1 MEAPGIRPQ
10 IMMMMMTVT
19 QGTKSP
25 TSLAVTDLV
34 QLSTL
39 SLLNSAQ
46 LTRKPPVRRC
56 REGRTC

>member
-10 IMMMMMTVT
+10 IMMMTVT

-46 LTRKPPVRRC
+46 LTRKPPVRLC